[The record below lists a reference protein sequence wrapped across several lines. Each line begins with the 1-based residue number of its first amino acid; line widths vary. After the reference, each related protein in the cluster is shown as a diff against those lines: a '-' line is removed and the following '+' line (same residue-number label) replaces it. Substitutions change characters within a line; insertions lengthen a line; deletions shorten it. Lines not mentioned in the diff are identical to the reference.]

1 MKDIKHNTGNG
12 PARIVEANVVR
23 APQRH
28 DFGVI
33 TARHLRARMMANWVD
48 RPLGKSVPPLRSWLP
63 KRIPSLSEVR
73 NDLARTLDARL
84 LDDIGVTPGGFRR
97 I

>member
-1 MKDIKHNTGNG
+1 MKYIKRNSGDG
-12 PARIVEANVVR
+12 PARVVAANVVR
-23 APQRH
+23 TPQRH

-33 TARHLRARMMANWVD
+33 TARHLRARMMAHWIG
-48 RPLGKSVPPLRSWLP
+48 RPLGESVTPLRALLP
-63 KRIPSLSEVR
+63 KRMPSLSKVR

-84 LDDIGVTPGGFRR
+84 LDDIGVTPGGFRN